1 MSGGRPRTGV
11 RTFWACLSQPTHS
24 HSTPEPLT
32 DGPGSKGCAVSNST
46 RNTSSRTPARGKDSH
61 SSWSRSRGSRGSR
74 GSGSR
79 LGGTGHVEVIPF
91 RPHHSWWVQLLLLIW
106 RWTPEL
112 LLLAAVVWYW
122 HRTSEAGWPT
132 PTQIAVP
139 MALLAPVVIWPR
151 TRFWILGIFWLLVTR
166 HRLRQYFLQCGA
178 YNRSGRLPWLTLA
191 YPTPVGE
198 RVWVWLGAGL
208 SLADFESDTP
218 QIAVACWARDC
229 RVGRAKRLAGLVWVD
244 VIRRDPLT
252 ASQPYPSTLLG
263 TDTAV
268 PARTSAQLEE
278 PPVSVGESAAE
289 ACVVVL
295 PRASREDGPLD
306 GPRTVIDLDAL
317 RIETA
322 PGNGTGSG
330 RRNGKPAAKR
340 AGSESGGT

>member
-1 MSGGRPRTGV
+1 MPNS
-11 RTFWACLSQPTHS
+11 S
-24 HSTPEPLT
+24 HNAT
-32 DGPGSKGCAVSNST
+32 
-46 RNTSSRTPARGKDSH
+46 SRTPSRAQRNATKG
-61 SSWSRSRGSRGSR
+61 SWSGSRRGSRGR
-74 GSGSR
+74 SGSR

-91 RPHHSWWVQLLLLIW
+91 RPHHSWWVQLVLLIW

-112 LLLAAVVWYW
+112 LLLAAVVCYW

-151 TRFWILGIFWLLVTR
+151 TRFWMLGIFWLLVTR

-178 YNRSGRLPWLTLA
+178 YNRSGRLPWLTLS

-198 RVWVWLGAGL
+198 RVWVWLVAGL
-208 SLADFESDTP
+208 SLADFESDTA

-244 VIRRDPLT
+244 IVRRDPLT

-263 TDTAV
+263 TDNSV
-268 PARTSAQLEE
+268 PGSPSAQLEE
-278 PPVSVGESAAE
+278 QEASTAVGPEAAAE
-289 ACVVVL
+289 ASVVVL
-295 PRASREDGPLD
+295 PPAARAAREDGPLD
-306 GPRTVIDLDAL
+306 VPRTVIDLDAL
-317 RIETA
+317 RTDTA
-322 PGNGTGSG
+322 HSPGSG

-340 AGSESGGT
+340 AATGDTGTDGAAPTAAPVTPITGRGGEDVSDWL

>member
-1 MSGGRPRTGV
+1 M
-11 RTFWACLSQPTHS
+11 
-24 HSTPEPLT
+24 
-32 DGPGSKGCAVSNST
+32 
-46 RNTSSRTPARGKDSH
+46 
-61 SSWSRSRGSRGSR
+61 
-74 GSGSR
+74 
-79 LGGTGHVEVIPF
+79 IPF

-178 YNRSGRLPWLTLA
+178 YNRSGRLPWLTLS

-198 RVWVWLGAGL
+198 RVWVWLVAGL
-208 SLADFESDTP
+208 SLADFESDTN

-229 RVGRAKRLAGLVWVD
+229 RVGRSKRLAGLVWVD
-244 VIRRDPLT
+244 IVRRDPLT
-252 ASQPYPSTLLG
+252 ASRPYPSTLLG
-263 TDTAV
+263 GTV
-268 PARTSAQLEE
+268 PAPSVQLEE
-278 PPVSVGESAAE
+278 VDDASVAMAGAAE
-289 ACVVVL
+289 PSVVRLSRV
-295 PRASREDGPLD
+295 AREDGPLD
-306 GPRTVIDLDAL
+306 VPRTVIDLDAL
-317 RIETA
+317 RTDTA
-322 PGNGTGSG
+322 HSPGSG

-340 AGSESGGT
+340 GATGDAGTDGTAPTAAPVTQITGRGGEDVSDWL

>member
-1 MSGGRPRTGV
+1 M
-11 RTFWACLSQPTHS
+11 
-24 HSTPEPLT
+24 
-32 DGPGSKGCAVSNST
+32 
-46 RNTSSRTPARGKDSH
+46 
-61 SSWSRSRGSRGSR
+61 
-74 GSGSR
+74 
-79 LGGTGHVEVIPF
+79 IPF

-112 LLLAAVVWYW
+112 LLLAAVAWYW

-198 RVWVWLGAGL
+198 RVWVWLVAGL
-208 SLADFESDTP
+208 SLADFESDTA

-229 RVGRAKRLAGLVWVD
+229 RVGRARRLAGLVWVD

-252 ASQPYPSTLLG
+252 ASRPYPSTLLDAS
-263 TDTAV
+263 TTV
-268 PARTSAQLEE
+268 PAPSSVQFEDLDRA
-278 PPVSVGESAAE
+278 VSVR
-289 ACVVVL
+289 
-295 PRASREDGPLD
+295 RASRSITVRGTSRGPSSRATRAAGGRTTADASAATSGVTTVDAGCSSSWMLGEAGTELSVPRRVDG
-306 GPRTVIDLDAL
+306 
-317 RIETA
+317 
-322 PGNGTGSG
+322 
-330 RRNGKPAAKR
+330 
-340 AGSESGGT
+340 

>member
-1 MSGGRPRTGV
+1 MSRGRPRTGF
-11 RTFWACLSQPTHS
+11 RTFWACLSQPTH
-24 HSTPEPLT
+24 HFNACVAGTT
-32 DGPGSKGCAVSNST
+32 TGSKGGAMPKSNPNTST
-46 RNTSSRTPARGKDSH
+46 RTPTRAQRNTTKG
-61 SSWSRSRGSRGSR
+61 SRSGRGRGSRGSR
-74 GSGSR
+74 RSGSH

-91 RPHHSWWVQLLLLIW
+91 RPHHSWWVQLLLLVW

-122 HRTSEAGWPT
+122 HRTSAAGWPT

-178 YNRSGRLPWLTLA
+178 YNRSGRLPWLTLS

-198 RVWVWLGAGL
+198 RVWVWLVAGL
-208 SLADFESDTP
+208 SLADFESDTA

-252 ASQPYPSTLLG
+252 ASQPYPSTLLT
-263 TDTAV
+263 TDDPL
-268 PARTSAQLEE
+268 PAPTSAQLEE
-278 PPVSVGESAAE
+278 SPDAPVPVAAE
-289 ACVVVL
+289 ASRSRL
-295 PRASREDGPLD
+295 PR
-306 GPRTVIDLDAL
+306 
-317 RIETA
+317 
-322 PGNGTGSG
+322 
-330 RRNGKPAAKR
+330 
-340 AGSESGGT
+340 